1 MKHPVRVIAS
11 VVMTTLMLFP
21 AARAQ
26 DGPPP
31 ARVRLDAA
39 RIQTVEPM
47 RRVTGELAPTRR
59 SSVASKRD
67 AQVIE
72 VLVDRGDTVQ
82 SGQVIA
88 RLDAELAMIELE
100 RAEADLMA
108 AESLVTQRE
117 AEALRAKRDLARTRV
132 MLQDNAVF
140 QTEVEDRETDNAA
153 AQARLHQAQAE
164 AASSRANVAD
174 ARKAIEDMV
183 IVAPYTGQVV
193 AKLTEVGQ
201 WVREG
206 DGVIEII
213 EVAPI
218 DAWFDVPEQYLPALR
233 KESATTVQVLAEA
246 TGLTSQ
252 GKVTAILAQGDAL
265 GRKFP
270 VRVRLDNTDGLL
282 LPGMSIVGVVPTGG
296 TEQALTIHKD
306 AVLRNAAGAFVYIDG
321 GGVAAVAPVEIQYA
335 VGDRFVVRSPMIR
348 DGTGLVIE
356 GNERMY
362 PGQPLMILSG
372 APENAPSTEGAGE

>member
-1 MKHPVRVIAS
+1 MTLRHFLTASALTLVVSAQAIA
-11 VVMTTLMLFP
+11 
-21 AARAQ
+21 Q
-26 DGPPP
+26 GGPPP
-31 ARVRLDAA
+31 ARVRVDAA
-39 RIQTVEPM
+39 RMETVEPM
-47 RRVTGELAPTRR
+47 RRVTGELVPTRR

-72 VLVDRGDTVQ
+72 VLVDRGDTIEA
-82 SGQVIA
+82 GQIIA
-88 RLDAELAMIELE
+88 RLDAELAMIDLQ
-100 RAEADLMA
+100 RAEADLKA
-108 AESLVTQRE
+108 
-117 AEALRAKRDLARTRV
+117 AEALIAVRKAETLRAERDLARTRV

-140 QTEVEDRETDNAA
+140 QTEVEDRETDFAA
-153 AQARLHQAQAE
+153 AQARLRQAEAE
-164 AASSRANVAD
+164 AASSRATVAD

-183 IVAPYTGQVV
+183 VVAPYTGQVV
-193 AKLTEVGQ
+193 DKLTEVGQ

-218 DAWFDVPEQYLPALR
+218 DAWLDVPEQYLPALR
-233 KESATTVQVLAEA
+233 NGSSPTVQILAEA
-246 TGLTSQ
+246 TGHTTS

-270 VRVRLDNTDGLL
+270 VRVRLENTDGAL

-296 TEQALTIHKD
+296 SEEALTIHKD
-306 AVLRNAAGAFVYIDG
+306 AVLRNAAGAFVYFDG
-321 GGVAAVAPVEIQYA
+321 GGVATVAPVEIQYA

-348 DGTGLVIE
+348 PGTSLIIE

-372 APENAPSTEGAGE
+372 APENAPAPEAAGT